1 MSKSFDFCIQ
11 AALDPTRS
19 SYSDR
24 DWSKAIELQSTKF
37 LIDEMLE
44 GIRKYVLEYDDDGN
58 KGVINIELVLN
69 ADADFQ
75 YFASES
81 FVSDGS
87 LAFITDASEKLI
99 SRVLGGRSYYADL
112 KEPEDGDTIEFTI
125 GNLILLTEHGDFG
138 TEEKPWLIERNTI
151 LLPVA
156 MRYL

>member
-1 MSKSFDFCIQ
+1 MSKSLDFCIQ
-11 AALDPTRS
+11 TALDPTRS

-24 DWSKAIELQSTKF
+24 DWSKAIELQSTRIM
-37 LIDEMLE
+37 IDEMLE
-44 GIRKYVLEYDDDGN
+44 GIRKYVLEYDDDGS

-75 YFASES
+75 YFTSES
-81 FVSDGS
+81 LVSDGS
-87 LAFITDASEKLI
+87 LAFIMYASEKLI
-99 SRVLGGRSYYADL
+99 SRVLGGRSYYANL

-138 TEEKPWLIERNTI
+138 TEEKPWLRERNTI
-151 LLPVA
+151 LLPAA

>member
-1 MSKSFDFCIQ
+1 MSKSLGFCIQ
-11 AALDPTRS
+11 AALNHARS

-75 YFASES
+75 YFTSES

-87 LAFITDASEKLI
+87 LTFITDASEKLI
-99 SRVLGGRSYYADL
+99 SRVLGGRSYYSDL
-112 KEPEDGDTIEFTI
+112 KKPEYGDTIEFTI
-125 GNLILLTEHGDFG
+125 GNLVLLTEHGDFG
-138 TEEKPWLIERNTI
+138 TEEKPWLTERNTI

>member
-1 MSKSFDFCIQ
+1 MSKSLDFCIQ
-11 AALDPTRS
+11 AASDPERS

-24 DWSKAIELQSTKF
+24 DWSKAIELHSTKF

-44 GIRKYVLEYDDDGN
+44 GIRKYVLEYDDDGS

-75 YFASES
+75 YFTSES

-112 KEPEDGDTIEFTI
+112 KEPEYGDTIEFTI

-138 TEEKPWLIERNTI
+138 TEEKPWLRERNTI

>member
-1 MSKSFDFCIQ
+1 MSKSLDFCIQ

-24 DWSKAIELQSTKF
+24 DWGKAIELQSTRIM
-37 LIDEMLE
+37 IDEMLE
-44 GIRKYVLEYDDDGN
+44 GIRKYVLEYDDDGS

-75 YFASES
+75 YFTSES
-81 FVSDGS
+81 FLSDGS

-112 KEPEDGDTIEFTI
+112 KEPEYGDTIEFTI

-138 TEEKPWLIERNTI
+138 TEEKPWLRERNTI

>member
-1 MSKSFDFCIQ
+1 MSKSLDFCIQ

-19 SYSDR
+19 SFSDR
-24 DWSKAIELQSTKF
+24 DWSKAIELQSTRIM
-37 LIDEMLE
+37 IDEMLE

-58 KGVINIELVLN
+58 NGVINIELVLN

-75 YFASES
+75 YFTSES

-87 LAFITDASEKLI
+87 LIFITDASEKLI
-99 SRVLGGRSYYADL
+99 SRVLGGRSYYANL
-112 KEPEDGDTIEFTI
+112 KKPEDGDTIEFTI

-138 TEEKPWLIERNTI
+138 TEEKPWLTERNTV

-156 MRYL
+156 MRYI

>member
-1 MSKSFDFCIQ
+1 MSKSLGFCIQ
-11 AALDPTRS
+11 AALDPARS

-44 GIRKYVLEYDDDGN
+44 GIRKYVLEYDDDGS

-75 YFASES
+75 YFTSES

-112 KEPEDGDTIEFTI
+112 KKPEDGETIEFTI
-125 GNLILLTEHGDFG
+125 GNLVLLTEHGNFG
-138 TEEKPWLIERNTI
+138 TEEKPWLTERNTI

>member
-1 MSKSFDFCIQ
+1 MSKSLDFCIQ

-24 DWSKAIELQSTKF
+24 DWSKAIELQSTRIM
-37 LIDEMLE
+37 IDEMLE
-44 GIRKYVLEYDDDGN
+44 GIRKYVLEYDDDGS

-75 YFASES
+75 YFTSES
-81 FVSDGS
+81 FLSDGS

-112 KEPEDGDTIEFTI
+112 KEPEYGDTIEFTI

-138 TEEKPWLIERNTI
+138 TEEKPWLRERNTI

>member
-1 MSKSFDFCIQ
+1 MSKSLDFCIQ

-24 DWSKAIELQSTKF
+24 DWGKAIELQSTRIM
-37 LIDEMLE
+37 IDEMLE
-44 GIRKYVLEYDDDGN
+44 GIRKYVLEYDDDGS

-75 YFASES
+75 YFTSES

-99 SRVLGGRSYYADL
+99 SRVLGGRSYYAGL
-112 KEPEDGDTIEFTI
+112 KEPEYGDTIEFTI

-138 TEEKPWLIERNTI
+138 TEEKPWLRERNTV

>member
-1 MSKSFDFCIQ
+1 MSKSLDFCIQ

-24 DWSKAIELQSTKF
+24 DWSKAIELQSTRIM
-37 LIDEMLE
+37 IDEMLE
-44 GIRKYVLEYDDDGN
+44 GIRKYVLEYDDDGS

-75 YFASES
+75 YFTSER
-81 FVSDGS
+81 FLSDGS

-112 KEPEDGDTIEFTI
+112 KEPEYGDTIEFTI

-138 TEEKPWLIERNTI
+138 TEEKPWLRERNTI

>member
-1 MSKSFDFCIQ
+1 MSKSLDFCIQ

-24 DWSKAIELQSTKF
+24 DWSKAIELQSTRI

-44 GIRKYVLEYDDDGN
+44 GIRKYVLEYDDDGS

-81 FVSDGS
+81 FVSDGT
-87 LAFITDASEKLI
+87 LAFVTDTAEKLI
-99 SRVLGGRSYYADL
+99 SRVLGGRSYYANI
-112 KEPEDGDTIEFTI
+112 KKPEDGDTIEFII

-138 TEEKPWLIERNTI
+138 TEEKPWLTERNTV

>member
-1 MSKSFDFCIQ
+1 MSKSLDFCIQ

-24 DWSKAIELQSTKF
+24 DWSKAIELKSTRIM
-37 LIDEMLE
+37 IDEMLE
-44 GIRKYVLEYDDDGN
+44 GIRKYVLEYDDDGS

-75 YFASES
+75 YFTSES

-112 KEPEDGDTIEFTI
+112 KKPEYGDTIEFTI
-125 GNLILLTEHGDFG
+125 GNLVLLTEHGDFG
-138 TEEKPWLIERNTI
+138 TEEKPWLRERNTI

-156 MRYL
+156 MRHL